1 VSRDFQ
7 MVAPP
12 TMAEKMMVLPSD
24 FLLPIQVEPV
34 GRWFLSH
41 YERMNCTRGTSIG
54 NESNYSESES
64 EESETE
70 ENFEDDIVY
79 LRSLDPKECKDQDH
93 YRVLG
98 MTNLR
103 FQATDDQIK
112 RAYRQKVLKHHP
124 DKRKGQGEEI
134 REGDDYFTCITNA
147 FENLGVSN
155 KRRAYDSVDPLFEDE
170 TPDAFKEGNTKDFIA
185 TFAPVF
191 ERNARWSMK
200 KSVPKFGTS
209 ESTRD
214 EVDKFYRF
222 WYDFESWREFSYLD
236 EEDKEKGSDR
246 EERRWIEK
254 NNRVQRVE
262 KKKEEMK
269 RIRKLV
275 DNAYNSDT
283 RIARFKEE
291 DRQEKAAKKK
301 AKADAIQQRKDAE
314 EKVRREAEEKVRKE
328 QELKEKE
335 EKERKEKE
343 KIEKDAFKKAMKNEK
358 RTLKNACKGNDYFT
372 TNEDEKVQN
381 LTDLDRLCEILSLD
395 ELKVTNA
402 NMKDKSKVEA
412 QKVFLKT
419 VADLNEKLGI
429 ERLEVLEKATKGS
442 STAEKS
448 GGSKLPWSSDDLA
461 HIVKA
466 VNLFP
471 AGTIDRWEV
480 VASFINQHSKT
491 PEVVRTAKETLSK
504 AKEMQQGDFHLSSLK
519 DEVNKN
525 AYENLEKQKKKEVTS
540 KTDDA
545 EGSKRFETAA
555 EVQGLNVS
563 PWSGEEQK
571 LLEQAL
577 KTFPASVGAERWDKI
592 AECLPDRS
600 KKDCMKRYKELAEL
614 IRAKKAAQAAAKAK

>member
-1 VSRDFQ
+1 
-7 MVAPP
+7 
-12 TMAEKMMVLPSD
+12 
-24 FLLPIQVEPV
+24 
-34 GRWFLSH
+34 
-41 YERMNCTRGTSIG
+41 MNCTRGTSIG
-54 NESNYSESES
+54 NESYSESES
-64 EESETE
+64 EESEVE
-70 ENFEDDIVY
+70 DDFEDDIVY

-93 YRVLG
+93 YKVLG
-98 MTNLR
+98 IPNLR
-103 FQATDDQIK
+103 YQATDDQIK

-134 REGDDYFTCITNA
+134 REDDDYFTCITKA

-155 KRRAYDSVDPLFEDE
+155 KRRAYDSVDPLFDDE
-170 TPDAFKEGNTKDFIA
+170 IPDAIKENNKDFIS

-191 ERNARWSMK
+191 ERNARWSTK
-200 KSVPKFGTS
+200 KSIPKLGTS

-214 EVDKFYRF
+214 EVDKFYKF
-222 WYDFESWREFSYLD
+222 WYDFDSWREFSYLD

-254 NNRVQRVE
+254 NNRVQRAE

-301 AKADAIQQRKDAE
+301 AKADAIKQRKEAE
-314 EKVRREAEEKVRKE
+314 EKEQREAEEKLRKE
-328 QELKEKE
+328 QELKDKA

-343 KIEKDAFKKAMKNEK
+343 KNEKDAFKKAMKNEK
-358 RTLKNACKGNDYFT
+358 RSLKNSCKGHDYFS
-372 TNEDEKVQN
+372 TNEDDKVQN

-395 ELKVTNA
+395 ELKVINA
-402 NMKDKSKVEA
+402 NMKDKSKAEA
-412 QKVFLKT
+412 QKVFTKT
-419 VADLNEKLGI
+419 VSDLNE
-429 ERLEVLEKATKGS
+429 RLEKEKLEALEKATKGGS
-442 STAEKS
+442 SSEKS
-448 GGSKLPWSSDDLA
+448 GGSKHPWTSDDLA
-461 HIVKA
+461 LIVKA

-471 AGTIDRWEV
+471 AGTTDRWEV
-480 VASFINQHSKT
+480 VAQFINQHSKT
-491 PEVVRTAKETLSK
+491 PEIVRTAKETLSK

-519 DEVNKN
+519 EEVNKN
-525 AYENLEKQKKKEVTS
+525 AYENLEKQKKREV
-540 KTDDA
+540 KVDDT
-545 EGSKRFETAA
+545 EGSKRMETAA
-555 EVQGLNVS
+555 EAQGLNVA
-563 PWSGEEQK
+563 PWTAEEQK

-592 AECLPDRS
+592 AECLPNRS